1 MSNLKPTEERLLR
14 VLVEPV
20 LSEKSAR
27 AAESGQFAFRVI
39 SDATKPEIKAAVEQL
54 FKVEVDSVR
63 VVNTAG
69 KVKRFRGHLGR
80 RAANRKAYVK
90 LKPGFDID
98 FVGA

>member
-1 MSNLKPTEERLLR
+1 MSNVSSSEERLLQ
-14 VLVEPV
+14 VIISPV

-27 AAESGQFAFRVI
+27 IAENGQFAFRVAT
-39 SDATKPEIKAAVEQL
+39 DASKPEIKAAVEQL

-80 RAANRKAYVK
+80 RANARKAYVK

>member
-1 MSNLKPTEERLLR
+1 MSNVSSTEERLLQ
-14 VLVEPV
+14 VIISPV

-27 AAESGQFAFRVI
+27 VADAGQFAFRVAT
-39 SDATKPEIKAAVEQL
+39 DASKPEIKAAVEQL

-63 VVNTAG
+63 VVNLSG

-80 RAANRKAYVK
+80 RAGARKAYVK